1 MVRRVAELSPRPKYE
16 LVGDVTLG
24 SVRNGRD
31 EAAPAD
37 GLLNTV
43 RASRNEVRR
52 IERFP
57 HWTAVI
63 ARRLLF

>member
-1 MVRRVAELSPRPKYE
+1 
-16 LVGDVTLG
+16 
-24 SVRNGRD
+24 
-31 EAAPAD
+31 
-37 GLLNTV
+37 V

-57 HWTAVI
+57 HWTSVI